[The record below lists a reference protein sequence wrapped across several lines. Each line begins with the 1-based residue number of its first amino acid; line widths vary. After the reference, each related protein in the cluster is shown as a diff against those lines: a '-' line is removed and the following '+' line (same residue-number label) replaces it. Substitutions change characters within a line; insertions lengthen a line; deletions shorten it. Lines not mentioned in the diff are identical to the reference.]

1 MECTRA
7 AVVDYRALCEP
18 PDFSGDAVAEQTRFP
33 IAIEA
38 RVLQHLLPRE
48 GVSPAWASDFG
59 RILSDS
65 EAIPVTTVDAVLVP
79 DDTLTEDLRVS
90 LEELD
95 GIAQRWGTVVAHLIT
110 AVPKKTLSSIVHQ
123 YLAAEDEQVLRFGQ
137 QVEKVLA
144 LPEDAGSLERCLAV
158 IDHLG
163 AWVDRPAMCDIAD
176 VAYRLRMRIDEDRAL
191 LRQETERQIAEAPAK
206 ALDEFRAQTAVGFC
220 LPEQRMAFRG
230 DTLFVFDGEY
240 PAAEMYVLI
249 SEYMAELEKRFTAA
263 AIDRDLFRQAAEAE
277 QPASIPDRVRSIV
290 WRRDNGKCAMCG
302 GTTDL
307 EFDHIIPK
315 SQGGASTVANV
326 QVLCVRCNER
336 KGAQVAWL
344 PFPRAHRTSED
355 TLDLFRT
362 PLPPR
367 MERDSTC

>member
-7 AVVDYRALCEP
+7 AVVDYLASCEP
-18 PDFSGDAVAEQTRFP
+18 PDFSGEAAAELIRLP
-33 IAIEA
+33 VAIEA
-38 RVLQHLLPRE
+38 RVLRRLLPRE
-48 GVSPAWASDFG
+48 GASPTWASEFG
-59 RILSDS
+59 RSLSNS
-65 EAIPVTTVDAVLVP
+65 EAIPVTTVDTVLVP
-79 DDTLTEDLRVS
+79 DDTVTEDLRMS
-90 LEELD
+90 LEEFD
-95 GIAQRWGTVVAHLIT
+95 GIFQRWGTVVAHLIT
-110 AVPKKTLSSIVHQ
+110 AVPRSTLSSIVRQ
-123 YLAAEDEQVLRFGQ
+123 FLAPEDEQVLRLGQ
-137 QVEKVLA
+137 QMEKLLA
-144 LPEDAGSLERCLAV
+144 LPEDADGLERCLAV

-176 VAYRLRMRIDEDRAL
+176 VAYRLRVRIDEDRAL
-191 LRQETERQIAEAPAK
+191 LRQEIERQLAEAPAR

-220 LPEQRMAFRG
+220 LPERRLAFRG

-240 PAAEMYVLI
+240 PAAEMRMLI
-249 SEYMAELEKRFTAA
+249 SEYMTDLEKRFTAA
-263 AIDRDLFRQAAEAE
+263 AIDRDLLRQAAEAE

-290 WRRDNGKCAMCG
+290 WRRDNGRCAMCG

-336 KGAQVAWL
+336 KGAQVSWL
-344 PFPRAHRTSED
+344 PFPRVHRTSED

-367 MERDSTC
+367 LERDSTC